1 MARDQGAYTT
11 RRNFCWT
18 LASVL
23 VAPGIAI
30 AQASKAVRRIGVL
43 EPGSQVGL
51 PAEFL
56 RGQAEPLRELGWVE
70 GQNLQIERRYAN
82 GRAEALQPLAEE
94 LVRAQ
99 VEIIVTAGTPATL
112 AAKRATTT
120 IPIVFRVAGDPV
132 LLGLVASLARP
143 GGNVTGYSDTG
154 PETTTKQ
161 LSLLK
166 ELLPRLER
174 IGVLWNEAN
183 PYYRAIRNQFEHVC
197 QSLGLRPVIVEVAG
211 GEISSAVAKL
221 MHERAQ
227 ALWVP
232 DDLWDHRFE
241 IVDSATKY
249 GLPIMADES
258 TWVREAGAL
267 IAYST
272 TWVEQCRKRAEYIDQ
287 ILRGAKPAD
296 LPVQQPTKFE
306 LVINLKTA
314 KALGLTIPKELL
326 LRADEVIQ

>member
-1 MARDQGAYTT
+1 MARNQRLDTT
-11 RRNFCWT
+11 RRNFCRT

-23 VAPGIAI
+23 VAPSIAI
-30 AQASKAVRRIGVL
+30 AQTAKVVRRIGVL
-43 EPGSQVGL
+43 EAGSPRFWTPEQL
-51 PAEFL
+51 SA
-56 RGQAEPLRELGWVE
+56 QAEPLRRLGWVE

-82 GRAEALQPLAEE
+82 GRSEALQPLAEE

-120 IPIVFRVAGDPV
+120 IPIVIRTSGDPV

-143 GGNVTGYSDTG
+143 GGNVTGYSDAG

-174 IGVLWNEAN
+174 IGVLWNKGN
-183 PYYRAIRNQFEHVC
+183 PYFRAFRGQFEHVC
-197 QSLGLRPVIVEVAG
+197 ESLGLRPVIVEVAA
-211 GEISSAVAKL
+211 GEISGAVAAL
-221 MHERAQ
+221 VHGRAQ
-227 ALWVP
+227 ALWAP
-232 DDLWDHRFE
+232 DDLYEYRVE

-249 GLPIMADES
+249 GLPIMTDES
-258 TWVREAGAL
+258 SWVREAGAL

-272 TWVEQCRKRAEYIDQ
+272 TFVEQCRKRAEYIDR
-287 ILRGAKPAD
+287 ILRGAKPAE

-314 KALGLTIPKELL
+314 KTLGLTIPPSLL
-326 LRADEVIQ
+326 LRADEVIR

>member
-1 MARDQGAYTT
+1 MARNQRADTT
-11 RRNFCWT
+11 RRNFCRT

-30 AQASKAVRRIGVL
+30 AQTSKVVRRIGVL
-43 EPGSQVGL
+43 ELGS
-51 PAEFL
+51 PTFWTAEQL
-56 RGQAEPLRELGWVE
+56 SAQAEPLRRLGWVE

-82 GRAEALQPLAEE
+82 ARSEALQPLAEE

-120 IPIVFRVAGDPV
+120 IPIVFRTAGDPV

-143 GGNVTGYSDTG
+143 GGNVTGYSDAG
-154 PETTTKQ
+154 PETTSKQ

-174 IGVLWNEAN
+174 IGVLWNKN
-183 PYYRAIRNQFEHVC
+183 PYFRAFRGQFEHVC
-197 QSLGLRPVIVEVAG
+197 ESLGLRPVIVEVAA
-211 GEISSAVAKL
+211 GEISGAVAAL
-221 MHERAQ
+221 VHERAQ
-227 ALWVP
+227 ALWAP
-232 DDLWDHRFE
+232 DDLYEYRVE

-249 GLPIMADES
+249 GLPIMTDES
-258 TWVREAGAL
+258 GWVREAGAL

-272 TWVEQCRKRAEYIDQ
+272 TFVEQCRKRAEYIDR
-287 ILRGAKPAD
+287 ILRGAKPAA

-314 KALGLTIPKELL
+314 KTLGLTIPQSLL
-326 LRADEVIQ
+326 LRADEVIR